1 MQDTI
6 FDRNLDDRFVSP
18 GAYVGYSVRDPKGRR
33 LGSAKEVY
41 VNELY
46 EPEYIEVN
54 VGLLGLRTV
63 LVPVLSVAV
72 DEERRTLTLQ

>member
-41 VNELY
+41 VNELQ
-46 EPEYIEVN
+46 EPEYVEVN

-72 DEERRTLTLQ
+72 DEQRRTLTLQ

>member
-1 MQDTI
+1 MHDTV
-6 FDRNLDDRFVSP
+6 FGRNLDDRFVTP
-18 GAYVGYSVRDPKGRR
+18 GACVGYSVRDPKGRR

-41 VNELY
+41 VNEVY
-46 EPEYIEVN
+46 EPEYVEVN

-72 DEERRTLTLQ
+72 DDQRRTLTLQ